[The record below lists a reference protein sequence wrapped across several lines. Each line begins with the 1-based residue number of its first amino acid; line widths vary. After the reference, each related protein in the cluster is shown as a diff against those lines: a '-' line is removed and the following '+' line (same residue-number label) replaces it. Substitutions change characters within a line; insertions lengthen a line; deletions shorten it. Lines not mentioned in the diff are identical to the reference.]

1 MSLSVETYVLAKNY
15 TDSVIDS
22 SGAGVVP
29 NITITAVQLEADE
42 QPTVTKG
49 GTNVN
54 PTFELG
60 IPKGKQGPQGLQG
73 PQGEQGPQGPA
84 GQDAPQIDDTKI
96 TTANPWSSA
105 KIVETVCQP
114 FEISGPIVTCN
125 PVAGYPLHVISQIV
139 PVQEGEGDP
148 SPENVRHIVGWDS
161 AKLWHGG
168 RNLFDIS
175 KVSETVGITNN
186 GDSLTL
192 MSTGIAVQTKE
203 TLGVICPGLKAG
215 NSYTIS
221 ATTTGKK
228 QIYIVG
234 TSKMWTFGNPV
245 MITEEDLK
253 STIYFYIQ
261 NAGTSAII
269 SSIMVNEGQTAS
281 PYEPYNPNS
290 KTITLPF
297 GQTVYGGELDWTTGV
312 LTVDMAYLQL
322 TSASDIREYP
332 YYGTKGVAF
341 FNLLNVSISRG
352 NGVSSHAAIDTLGG
366 SPSMYPGGYMWIG
379 VNNTPHFYWVSI
391 LDVLGIQ
398 TIKDFKSWLDT
409 QYVQVVYTLPDPI
422 SIQLTPQEILALSG
436 TNTICTDTGDTTVS
450 GRADPISVINKL
462 AERIAALE
470 SATTNI

>member
-125 PVAGYPLHVISQIV
+125 PVAGYPLHVVSQIV

-312 LTVDMAYLQL
+312 LTVTQAEI
-322 TSASDIREYP
+322 ASYNGEVLPGAWISDRDVYNP
-332 YYGTKGVAF
+332 GT
-341 FNLLNVSISRG
+341 
-352 NGVSSHAAIDTLGG
+352 T
-366 SPSMYPGGYMWIG
+366 PTIG
-379 VNNTPHFYWVSI
+379 A
-391 LDVLGIQ
+391 
-398 TIKDFKSWLDT
+398 
-409 QYVQVVYTLPDPI
+409 QVVYELPEPQ
-422 SIQLTPQEILALSG
+422 SIQPTPQEILALSG
-436 TNTICTDTGDTTVS
+436 VNTIYTDTGDTTVS
-450 GRADPISVINKL
+450 GRADPTTIINQL
-462 AERIAALE
+462 AARIAALE
-470 SATTNI
+470 SAATNL